1 MNHKPNPIKI
11 NYVLISEKDDML
23 VLDVLSRKRL
33 HASLKENV
41 FKGPFK
47 KLYLCLQLPCA
58 KYKNQRREKKQ
69 QAVEIAH
76 FVNYRKKYTICDL
89 VQFPR
94 SHL

>member
-1 MNHKPNPIKI
+1 
-11 NYVLISEKDDML
+11 ML

-33 HASLKENV
+33 HAPLKENV

-47 KLYLCLQLPCA
+47 KIVSMFAIAMC
-58 KYKNQRREKKQ
+58 KIEKSEKGKKKTQR